1 MASRHL
7 DNIARQEAARVL
19 WERGAGLRAKL
30 RELRNR
36 LEENRDVAAY
46 RRGYAAAL
54 RAAPED
60 VRRDYIARQQRSAYG
75 QPRRRRSLF
84 SL

>member
-7 DNIARQEAARVL
+7 DNIARQEAARAL

-30 RELRNR
+30 RELHNR

-46 RRGYAAAL
+46 QRGYAAAL
-54 RAAPED
+54 GAAPED
-60 VRRDYIARQQRSAYG
+60 VRRDYLARQQRSAYSRL
-75 QPRRRRSLF
+75 RRRRALF